1 MTVCI
6 RPINKNKTP
15 GFTLDSL
22 WTDESEPISWLIE
35 AGMEQSTPPKKKRHH
50 RDGTDVILSVN
61 APESIEAPLADTID
75 NLTSDNTKSLGYI
88 QQLDD
93 LVFDSNT
100 PFSEADPS
108 KSRDISAAVSEI
120 YEDMLGDNASSYF
133 SDKRFKILVLS
144 CVYVC
149 VRAYSECSLKITAT
163 LPESEQKKP
172 IDPNESVD
180 SIPDDQARE
189 IIGAATK
196 THTEEKSES
205 GEEDEA
211 KSTTETPTDPDGHKS
226 KGKAKTHKRGKSAKK

>member
-22 WTDESEPISWLIE
+22 WTDESKLISWLIE
-35 AGMEQSTPPKKKRHH
+35 AGMEQSTPPKKKHHH
-50 RDGTDVILSVN
+50 RDEADVILSVD
-61 APESIEAPLADTID
+61 APESIEATLADTID

-100 PFSEADPS
+100 PFPEADPS

-120 YEDMLGDNASSYF
+120 YEDVLGDNASSYF

-163 LPESEQKKP
+163 LPESEQDLTV
-172 IDPNESVD
+172 DPNEAVD

-189 IIGAATK
+189 IIGTATE

-205 GEEDEA
+205 GEEAEA
-211 KSTTETPTDPDGHKS
+211 KSTTETPTDPDDHKS
-226 KGKAKTHKRGKSAKK
+226 KGKAKTHKRGKNAKK

>member
-22 WTDESEPISWLIE
+22 WTDESELISWLIE
-35 AGMEQSTPPKKKRHH
+35 AGMEQSTHPKKKHHH
-50 RDGTDVILSVN
+50 RDETDVILSVD
-61 APESIEAPLADTID
+61 APESIEATLADTID

-93 LVFDSNT
+93 LVFDSDT
-100 PFSEADPS
+100 PFPEADPS
-108 KSRDISAAVSEI
+108 KSRDIPAAVSEI
-120 YEDMLGDNASSYF
+120 YEDVLGDNASSYF

-149 VRAYSECSLKITAT
+149 IRAYSECSIQITAT

-172 IDPNESVD
+172 MDSNKAVD
-180 SIPDDQARE
+180 SIPDDHARE
-189 IIGAATK
+189 IIDIATE
-196 THTEEKSES
+196 THTEDGSES
-205 GEEDEA
+205 GKEDEIQP
-211 KSTTETPTDPDGHKS
+211 TTKDHKS
-226 KGKAKTHKRGKSAKK
+226 QSKTKTHKRGKNAKK

>member
-22 WTDESEPISWLIE
+22 WKDESELISCLIE
-35 AGMEQSTPPKKKRHH
+35 AGMEQSTPPKKKHPH
-50 RDGTDVILSVN
+50 RDGTDVILSVD
-61 APESIEAPLADTID
+61 APESIEAKLIDTID

-93 LVFDSNT
+93 LVFDSDT
-100 PFSEADPS
+100 PFPEADPS
-108 KSRDISAAVSEI
+108 KSRDIPAAVSEI

-133 SDKRFKILVLS
+133 SDKRFKILALS

-163 LPESEQKKP
+163 LPESEQDLTV
-172 IDPNESVD
+172 DPNESVD
-180 SIPDDQARE
+180 SIPDDHTRE
-189 IIGAATK
+189 IIGTATE
-196 THTEEKSES
+196 THTEDKSES
-205 GEEDEA
+205 GEEAEA
-211 KSTTETPTDPDGHKS
+211 KSTTETPTDPDDHKS

>member
-22 WTDESEPISWLIE
+22 WTDESKLISWLIE
-35 AGMEQSTPPKKKRHH
+35 AGMEQSTPPKKKHHH
-50 RDGTDVILSVN
+50 RDEADVILSVN
-61 APESIEAPLADTID
+61 APESIEATLADTID

-100 PFSEADPS
+100 PFPEADPS
-108 KSRDISAAVSEI
+108 KSRNISAAVSEI

-163 LPESEQKKP
+163 LPESEQKRTV
-172 IDPNESVD
+172 DPNEAVD

-196 THTEEKSES
+196 THTEDESES
-205 GEEDEA
+205 GKEAEA

-226 KGKAKTHKRGKSAKK
+226 KGKAKTHKRGKNAKK

>member
-22 WTDESEPISWLIE
+22 WTDESKLISWLIE
-35 AGMEQSTPPKKKRHH
+35 AGMEQSTPPKKKHHH

-61 APESIEAPLADTID
+61 APESIEATLADTID
-75 NLTSDNTKSLGYI
+75 NLTNDNTKSLGYI

-93 LVFDSNT
+93 LVFDSDT
-100 PFSEADPS
+100 PFPEADPS
-108 KSRDISAAVSEI
+108 KSRDIPSAVSEI

-163 LPESEQKKP
+163 LPESEQKV
-172 IDPNESVD
+172 DPNESVD
-180 SIPDDQARE
+180 SIPDDHARE
-189 IIGAATK
+189 IIDTATE

-205 GEEDEA
+205 GEDTEA
-211 KSTTETPTDPDGHKS
+211 KSTTETPTDPYDHKS
-226 KGKAKTHKRGKSAKK
+226 KGKAKTHKRGKNAKK

>member
-22 WTDESEPISWLIE
+22 WTDESKLISWLIE
-35 AGMEQSTPPKKKRHH
+35 AGMEQSTPPKKKHHH
-50 RDGTDVILSVN
+50 RDEADVILSVN
-61 APESIEAPLADTID
+61 APESIEATLADTID

-100 PFSEADPS
+100 PFPEADPS
-108 KSRDISAAVSEI
+108 KSRNISAAVSEI

-163 LPESEQKKP
+163 LPESEQKRTVA
-172 IDPNESVD
+172 PNEAVD

-196 THTEEKSES
+196 THTEDESES
-205 GEEDEA
+205 GKEAEA

-226 KGKAKTHKRGKSAKK
+226 KGKAKTHKRGKNAKK

>member
-22 WTDESEPISWLIE
+22 WTDESELISWLIE
-35 AGMEQSTPPKKKRHH
+35 AGMEQSTPPKKKHHH
-50 RDGTDVILSVN
+50 RNETDVILSVD
-61 APESIEAPLADTID
+61 APESIEATLADTID

-93 LVFDSNT
+93 LVFDSDT
-100 PFSEADPS
+100 PFPEADPS
-108 KSRDISAAVSEI
+108 KSRDIPAAVSEI
-120 YEDMLGDNASSYF
+120 YEDVLGDNASSYF

-163 LPESEQKKP
+163 LPESEQKRTL
-172 IDPNESVD
+172 DSNEALD
-180 SIPDDQARE
+180 SIPDDQASE
-189 IIGAATK
+189 IIDTATK
-196 THTEEKSES
+196 PHTEDKSES
-205 GEEDEA
+205 GEEAETR
-211 KSTTETPTDPDGHKS
+211 STTETPTDPDDHKAQ
-226 KGKAKTHKRGKSAKK
+226 GKVKTYKRGKSAKK

>member
-22 WTDESEPISWLIE
+22 WTDESELISWLIE
-35 AGMEQSTPPKKKRHH
+35 AGMEQSTHPKKKHHH
-50 RDGTDVILSVN
+50 RDETDVILSVN
-61 APESIEAPLADTID
+61 APESIEATLADTID

-93 LVFDSNT
+93 LVFDSDT
-100 PFSEADPS
+100 PFPEADPS
-108 KSRDISAAVSEI
+108 KSRDIPAAVSEI

-149 VRAYSECSLKITAT
+149 IRAYSECSIQITAT

-172 IDPNESVD
+172 MDSNKAVD
-180 SIPDDQARE
+180 SIPDDHARE
-189 IIGAATK
+189 IIGTATE
-196 THTEEKSES
+196 THTEDKSEA
-205 GEEDEA
+205 GEEAEA
-211 KSTTETPTDPDGHKS
+211 KSATETSTDPDDHKS

>member
-1 MTVCI
+1 M
-6 RPINKNKTP
+6 
-15 GFTLDSL
+15 
-22 WTDESEPISWLIE
+22 
-35 AGMEQSTPPKKKRHH
+35 
-50 RDGTDVILSVN
+50 ILSVD
-61 APESIEAPLADTID
+61 APESIEATLADTID

-100 PFSEADPS
+100 PFPEADPS

-120 YEDMLGDNASSYF
+120 YEDVLGDNASSYF

-172 IDPNESVD
+172 IDSNEAVN
-180 SIPDDQARE
+180 SIPDDHARE
-189 IIGAATK
+189 IIDTATE

-205 GEEDEA
+205 GEDTEA

>member
-35 AGMEQSTPPKKKRHH
+35 AGMEQSTPPKKKHHH

-61 APESIEAPLADTID
+61 APESIEATLADTID

-93 LVFDSNT
+93 LVFDSDT
-100 PFSEADPS
+100 PFPEADPS
-108 KSRDISAAVSEI
+108 KSRDIPAAVSEI
-120 YEDMLGDNASSYF
+120 YEDVLGDNASSYF

-163 LPESEQKKP
+163 LPESEQKRTV
-172 IDPNESVD
+172 DPNESVD

-189 IIGAATK
+189 IIGAATE
-196 THTEEKSES
+196 THTEDESES
-205 GEEDEA
+205 GEEAEA
-211 KSTTETPTDPDGHKS
+211 KSTTETSTDPDDHKS
-226 KGKAKTHKRGKSAKK
+226 KGKAKTHKRGRSAKK

>member
-22 WTDESEPISWLIE
+22 WTDESKLISWLIE
-35 AGMEQSTPPKKKRHH
+35 AGMEQSTHPKKKHHH
-50 RDGTDVILSVN
+50 RDEADVILSVD
-61 APESIEAPLADTID
+61 APESIEATLADTID
-75 NLTSDNTKSLGYI
+75 NLTNDNTKSLGYI

-93 LVFDSNT
+93 LVFDSDT
-100 PFSEADPS
+100 PFPEADPS
-108 KSRDISAAVSEI
+108 KSRNISAAVSEI

-163 LPESEQKKP
+163 LPESEQKRTV
-172 IDPNESVD
+172 DPNEAVD

-205 GEEDEA
+205 GEEAEA

-226 KGKAKTHKRGKSAKK
+226 KGKAKTHKRGKNAKK

>member
-22 WTDESEPISWLIE
+22 WTDESKLISWLIE
-35 AGMEQSTPPKKKRHH
+35 AGMEQSTPPKKKHH
-50 RDGTDVILSVN
+50 HSDEADVILSVN
-61 APESIEAPLADTID
+61 APESIEATLADTID
-75 NLTSDNTKSLGYI
+75 NLTSDNTKSLDYI

-100 PFSEADPS
+100 PFPEADPS

-120 YEDMLGDNASSYF
+120 YEDVLGDNASSYF

-149 VRAYSECSLKITAT
+149 IRAYSECSLKITAT
-163 LPESEQKKP
+163 LPESEQKRTV
-172 IDPNESVD
+172 DPNEAVD

-205 GEEDEA
+205 GEEAEA

-226 KGKAKTHKRGKSAKK
+226 KGKAKTHKRGKNAKK

>member
-22 WTDESEPISWLIE
+22 WTDESELISWLIE
-35 AGMEQSTPPKKKRHH
+35 AGMEQSTPPKKKHHH
-50 RDGTDVILSVN
+50 RYESDAILSVD
-61 APESIEAPLADTID
+61 APESIEATLADTID
-75 NLTSDNTKSLGYI
+75 NLTNDNTKSLGYI

-93 LVFDSNT
+93 LVFDSDT
-100 PFSEADPS
+100 PFPEADPS
-108 KSRDISAAVSEI
+108 KSRDIPAAVSEI

-163 LPESEQKKP
+163 LPESEQKRTV
-172 IDPNESVD
+172 DPNESVD
-180 SIPDDQARE
+180 SIPDDHARE
-189 IIGAATK
+189 IIGTATE

-205 GEEDEA
+205 GKEDEA
-211 KSTTETPTDPDGHKS
+211 KSTTETPTDPYDHKS
-226 KGKAKTHKRGKSAKK
+226 KGKAKTHKRGKIAKK

>member
-22 WTDESEPISWLIE
+22 WTDESELISWLIE
-35 AGMEQSTPPKKKRHH
+35 AGIEQSTPPKKKHHH
-50 RDGTDVILSVN
+50 RYESDAILSVD
-61 APESIEAPLADTID
+61 APESIEATLADTID
-75 NLTSDNTKSLGYI
+75 NLTNDNTKSLGYI

-93 LVFDSNT
+93 LVFDSDT
-100 PFSEADPS
+100 PFPEADPS
-108 KSRDISAAVSEI
+108 KSRDIPSAVSEI

-163 LPESEQKKP
+163 LPESEQKV
-172 IDPNESVD
+172 DPNESVD
-180 SIPDDQARE
+180 SIPDDHARE
-189 IIGAATK
+189 IIDTATE

-205 GEEDEA
+205 GEDTEA
-211 KSTTETPTDPDGHKS
+211 KSTTETPTDPYDHKS
-226 KGKAKTHKRGKSAKK
+226 KGKAKTHKRGKNAKK

>member
-22 WTDESEPISWLIE
+22 WTDESKLISWLIE
-35 AGMEQSTPPKKKRHH
+35 AGMEQSTPPKKKHH
-50 RDGTDVILSVN
+50 HSDEADVILSVN
-61 APESIEAPLADTID
+61 APESIEATLADTID

-100 PFSEADPS
+100 PFPEADPS
-108 KSRDISAAVSEI
+108 KSRDIPAAVSEI
-120 YEDMLGDNASSYF
+120 YEDVLGDNASSYF

-149 VRAYSECSLKITAT
+149 VRAYSECSIQITAT
-163 LPESEQKKP
+163 LPESEQKRTV
-172 IDPNESVD
+172 DPNESVD

-205 GEEDEA
+205 GEEAEA

>member
-22 WTDESEPISWLIE
+22 WTDESKLISWLIE
-35 AGMEQSTPPKKKRHH
+35 AGMEQSTPPKKKHHH
-50 RDGTDVILSVN
+50 RDEADVILSVN
-61 APESIEAPLADTID
+61 APESIEATLADTID

-100 PFSEADPS
+100 PFPEADPS

-163 LPESEQKKP
+163 LPESERKKP
-172 IDPNESVD
+172 IDSNEAVD

-196 THTEEKSES
+196 THTEA
-205 GEEDEA
+205 EA

-226 KGKAKTHKRGKSAKK
+226 KGKAKTHKRGKNAKR

>member
-35 AGMEQSTPPKKKRHH
+35 AGMEQSTHPKKKHHH

-61 APESIEAPLADTID
+61 APESIEATLADTID

-93 LVFDSNT
+93 LVFDSDT
-100 PFSEADPS
+100 PFPEADPS
-108 KSRDISAAVSEI
+108 KSRDIPAAVSEI
-120 YEDMLGDNASSYF
+120 YEDVLGDNASSYF

-172 IDPNESVD
+172 MDSNEALD
-180 SIPDDQARE
+180 SIPDDQASE
-189 IIGAATK
+189 IIDTATE

-205 GEEDEA
+205 GEEAEA
-211 KSTTETPTDPDGHKS
+211 KSTTETPTDPDDHKS
-226 KGKAKTHKRGKSAKK
+226 KGKTKTHKRGRSAKK

>member
-22 WTDESEPISWLIE
+22 WTDESELISWLIE
-35 AGMEQSTPPKKKRHH
+35 AGMEQSTHPKKKHHH
-50 RDGTDVILSVN
+50 RDETDVILSVD
-61 APESIEAPLADTID
+61 APESIEATLADTID

-93 LVFDSNT
+93 LVFDSDT
-100 PFSEADPS
+100 PFPEADPS
-108 KSRDISAAVSEI
+108 KSRDIPAAVSEI
-120 YEDMLGDNASSYF
+120 YEDVLGDNASSYF

-163 LPESEQKKP
+163 LPESEQDLTV
-172 IDPNESVD
+172 DPNEAVD

-189 IIGAATK
+189 IIGTATE

-205 GEEDEA
+205 GEEAEA
-211 KSTTETPTDPDGHKS
+211 KSTTETPTDPDDHKS
-226 KGKAKTHKRGKSAKK
+226 KGKAKTHKRGRSAKK

>member
-22 WTDESEPISWLIE
+22 WTDESELISWLIE
-35 AGMEQSTPPKKKRHH
+35 TGMEQSTPPKKKHHH
-50 RDGTDVILSVN
+50 RYESDAILSVD
-61 APESIEAPLADTID
+61 APESIEATLADTID
-75 NLTSDNTKSLGYI
+75 NLTNDNTKSLGYI

-93 LVFDSNT
+93 LVFDSDT
-100 PFSEADPS
+100 PFPEADPS
-108 KSRDISAAVSEI
+108 KSRDIPSAVSEI

-163 LPESEQKKP
+163 LPESEQKV
-172 IDPNESVD
+172 DPNESVD
-180 SIPDDQARE
+180 SIPDDHARE
-189 IIGAATK
+189 IIDTATE

-205 GEEDEA
+205 GEDTEA
-211 KSTTETPTDPDGHKS
+211 KSTTETPTDPYDHKS
-226 KGKAKTHKRGKSAKK
+226 KGKAKTHKRGKNAKK

>member
-22 WTDESEPISWLIE
+22 WTDESKLISWLIE
-35 AGMEQSTPPKKKRHH
+35 AGMEQSTPPKKKHHH
-50 RDGTDVILSVN
+50 RYESDAILSVD
-61 APESIEAPLADTID
+61 APESIEATLADTID
-75 NLTSDNTKSLGYI
+75 NLTNDNTKSLGYI

-93 LVFDSNT
+93 LVFDSDT
-100 PFSEADPS
+100 PFPEADPS
-108 KSRDISAAVSEI
+108 KSRDIPSAVSEI

-163 LPESEQKKP
+163 LPESEQKV
-172 IDPNESVD
+172 DPNESVD
-180 SIPDDQARE
+180 SIPDDHARE
-189 IIGAATK
+189 IIDTATE

-205 GEEDEA
+205 GEDTEA
-211 KSTTETPTDPDGHKS
+211 KSTTETPTDPYDHKS
-226 KGKAKTHKRGKSAKK
+226 KGKAKTHKRGKNAKK

>member
-22 WTDESEPISWLIE
+22 WTDESKLISWLIE
-35 AGMEQSTPPKKKRHH
+35 AGMEQSTPPKKKHHH
-50 RDGTDVILSVN
+50 RDEADVILSVN
-61 APESIEAPLADTID
+61 APESIEATLADTID

-100 PFSEADPS
+100 PFPEADPS

-149 VRAYSECSLKITAT
+149 VRAYSECFLKITAT
-163 LPESEQKKP
+163 LPESEQKRTV
-172 IDPNESVD
+172 DPNEAVD

-196 THTEEKSES
+196 THTEDESES
-205 GEEDEA
+205 GKEAEA

-226 KGKAKTHKRGKSAKK
+226 KGKAKTHKRGKNAKK

>member
-22 WTDESEPISWLIE
+22 WTDESKLISWLIE
-35 AGMEQSTPPKKKRHH
+35 AGMEQSTPPKKKHHH
-50 RDGTDVILSVN
+50 RDEADVILSVN
-61 APESIEAPLADTID
+61 APESIEATLADTID

-100 PFSEADPS
+100 PFPEADPS

-120 YEDMLGDNASSYF
+120 YEDVLGDNASSYF

-149 VRAYSECSLKITAT
+149 VRAYSECSLKITAA
-163 LPESEQKKP
+163 LPESEQKRTV
-172 IDPNESVD
+172 DPNEAD

-205 GEEDEA
+205 GEEAEA

-226 KGKAKTHKRGKSAKK
+226 KGKVKTHKRGKNAKK

>member
-22 WTDESEPISWLIE
+22 WTDESELISWLIE
-35 AGMEQSTPPKKKRHH
+35 AGMEQSTPPKKKHHH
-50 RDGTDVILSVN
+50 RDESDVILSVD
-61 APESIEAPLADTID
+61 APESIEATLADTID
-75 NLTSDNTKSLGYI
+75 NLTNDNTKSLGYI

-93 LVFDSNT
+93 LVFDSDT
-100 PFSEADPS
+100 PFPEADPS
-108 KSRDISAAVSEI
+108 KSRDIPAAVSEI

-163 LPESEQKKP
+163 LPESEQKRTV
-172 IDPNESVD
+172 DPNESVD
-180 SIPDDQARE
+180 SIPDDHARE
-189 IIGAATK
+189 IIDTATE
-196 THTEEKSES
+196 THTEDESES
-205 GEEDEA
+205 GEEAEA
-211 KSTTETPTDPDGHKS
+211 KSTTETPTDPDDHKS

>member
-22 WTDESEPISWLIE
+22 WTDESELISCLIE
-35 AGMEQSTPPKKKRHH
+35 AGMEQSTHPKKKHH
-50 RDGTDVILSVN
+50 HSDGTDVILSVD
-61 APESIEAPLADTID
+61 APESIEAKLIDTIN
-75 NLTSDNTKSLGYI
+75 NLTSDNTKSLSYI

-93 LVFDSNT
+93 LVFDSDT
-100 PFSEADPS
+100 PFPEADPS
-108 KSRDISAAVSEI
+108 KSRDIPAAVSEI
-120 YEDMLGDNASSYF
+120 YEDVLGDNTSSYF

-163 LPESEQKKP
+163 LPESEQKRTV
-172 IDPNESVD
+172 DPNEAVD
-180 SIPDDQARE
+180 SIPDDHARE
-189 IIGAATK
+189 IIGTATG
-196 THTEEKSES
+196 THTEDGSES

-211 KSTTETPTDPDGHKS
+211 KSTTETPTDPDDHKS
-226 KGKAKTHKRGKSAKK
+226 KGKAKTHKRGRSTKK

>member
-22 WTDESEPISWLIE
+22 WTDESELISWLIE
-35 AGMEQSTPPKKKRHH
+35 AGMEQSTPPKKKHHH
-50 RDGTDVILSVN
+50 RDETDVILSVD
-61 APESIEAPLADTID
+61 APESIEAMLADTID
-75 NLTSDNTKSLGYI
+75 NLTNDNTKSLGYI

-93 LVFDSNT
+93 LVFDSDT
-100 PFSEADPS
+100 TFPEADPS
-108 KSRDISAAVSEI
+108 KSRDIPAAVSEI
-120 YEDMLGDNASSYF
+120 YEDVLGDNASSYF

-149 VRAYSECSLKITAT
+149 VRAYSECSIQITAT
-163 LPESEQKKP
+163 LPESEQKRTV
-172 IDPNESVD
+172 DPNESVD
-180 SIPDDQARE
+180 SIPDDHARE
-189 IIGAATK
+189 IIDTATE

-205 GEEDEA
+205 GEEAEA
-211 KSTTETPTDPDGHKS
+211 KSTTETSTDPDDHKS

>member
-22 WTDESEPISWLIE
+22 WTDESKLISWLIE
-35 AGMEQSTPPKKKRHH
+35 AGMEQSTPPKKKHHH
-50 RDGTDVILSVN
+50 RDEADVILSVN
-61 APESIEAPLADTID
+61 APESIEATLADTID

-100 PFSEADPS
+100 PFPEADPS
-108 KSRDISAAVSEI
+108 KSRNISAAVSEI

-163 LPESEQKKP
+163 LPESEQKRTV
-172 IDPNESVD
+172 DPNESVD

-196 THTEEKSES
+196 THTEDESES
-205 GEEDEA
+205 GKEAEA

-226 KGKAKTHKRGKSAKK
+226 KGKAKTHKRGKNAKK

>member
-22 WTDESEPISWLIE
+22 WTDESKLISWLIE
-35 AGMEQSTPPKKKRHH
+35 AGMEQSTPPKKKHHH
-50 RDGTDVILSVN
+50 RYESDAILSVD
-61 APESIEAPLADTID
+61 APESIEATLADTID
-75 NLTSDNTKSLGYI
+75 NLTNDNTKSLGYI

-100 PFSEADPS
+100 PFPEADPS
-108 KSRDISAAVSEI
+108 KSRDIPAAVSEI

-163 LPESEQKKP
+163 LPESEQKRTV
-172 IDPNESVD
+172 DPNESVD
-180 SIPDDQARE
+180 SIPDDHARE
-189 IIGAATK
+189 IICAATK
-196 THTEEKSES
+196 THTEDESES
-205 GEEDEA
+205 GEDTEA

-226 KGKAKTHKRGKSAKK
+226 KGKAKTHKRGKNAKK

>member
-22 WTDESEPISWLIE
+22 WTDESELISCLIE
-35 AGMEQSTPPKKKRHH
+35 AGMEQSTPPKKKHHH
-50 RDGTDVILSVN
+50 RDGTDVILSVD
-61 APESIEAPLADTID
+61 APESIEAKLIDTID
-75 NLTSDNTKSLGYI
+75 NLTSDNTKSLSYI

-93 LVFDSNT
+93 LVFDSDT
-100 PFSEADPS
+100 PFPEADPS
-108 KSRDISAAVSEI
+108 KSRDIPAAVSEI
-120 YEDMLGDNASSYF
+120 YEDVLGDNASSYF

-149 VRAYSECSLKITAT
+149 VRAYSECSVQITAT

-172 IDPNESVD
+172 MDSNKTVD
-180 SIPDDQARE
+180 SIPDDHARE
-189 IIGAATK
+189 IIGAATE

-205 GEEDEA
+205 GEEAEA
-211 KSTTETPTDPDGHKS
+211 KSTTETPTDPYDHKS
-226 KGKAKTHKRGKSAKK
+226 KGKAKTHKRGRSAKK

>member
-6 RPINKNKTP
+6 RPINKNKMP

-22 WTDESEPISWLIE
+22 WTDESKLISWLIE
-35 AGMEQSTPPKKKRHH
+35 AGMEQSTPPKKKHHH
-50 RDGTDVILSVN
+50 RDGTDVILSVD
-61 APESIEAPLADTID
+61 APESIEATLADTID

-100 PFSEADPS
+100 PFPEADPS

-120 YEDMLGDNASSYF
+120 YEDVLGDNASSYF

-163 LPESEQKKP
+163 LPESEQKRTV
-172 IDPNESVD
+172 DPNEAVD
-180 SIPDDQARE
+180 SIPDDHARE
-189 IIGAATK
+189 IIDTATE
-196 THTEEKSES
+196 THTEDESES
-205 GEEDEA
+205 GKEDEA
-211 KSTTETPTDPDGHKS
+211 KSTTETPTDPYDHKS
-226 KGKAKTHKRGKSAKK
+226 KGKAKTHKRGKNAKK

>member
-22 WTDESEPISWLIE
+22 WTDESKLISWLIE
-35 AGMEQSTPPKKKRHH
+35 AGMEQSTPPKKKHHH
-50 RDGTDVILSVN
+50 RDEADVILSVN
-61 APESIEAPLADTID
+61 APESIEATLADTID

-100 PFSEADPS
+100 PFPEADPS

-163 LPESEQKKP
+163 LPESERKKP
-172 IDPNESVD
+172 IDSNEAVD

-205 GEEDEA
+205 GEEAEA

-226 KGKAKTHKRGKSAKK
+226 KGKAKTHKRGKNAKK

>member
-22 WTDESEPISWLIE
+22 WTDESKLISWLIE
-35 AGMEQSTPPKKKRHH
+35 AGMEQSTPPKKKHHH
-50 RDGTDVILSVN
+50 RDEADVILSVD
-61 APESIEAPLADTID
+61 APESIEATLADTID

-100 PFSEADPS
+100 PFPEADPS

-163 LPESEQKKP
+163 LSESEQKRTV
-172 IDPNESVD
+172 DPNESVD
-180 SIPDDQARE
+180 SIPDDHARE

-196 THTEEKSES
+196 TYTEDESES
-205 GEEDEA
+205 GKEDEA
-211 KSTTETPTDPDGHKS
+211 KSTTETPTDPYDHKS
-226 KGKAKTHKRGKSAKK
+226 KGKAKTHKRGKNAKK